1 MAFSQNSLGNRSEP
15 LKLAPAAAAGPR
27 GAREMAPAGPG
38 RLLHRVAG
46 LGGRAAPPRA
56 ELLRAPPWSA
66 RRPRQGDTATGS
78 LDLTTF
84 PAYSHQPCQDY
95 FQRIVTNWR
104 IDTMGGGADMFS
116 DKSVI

>member
-27 GAREMAPAGPG
+27 GARDGARRPGAAAPAGG
-38 RLLHRVAG
+38 RL
-46 LGGRAAPPRA
+46 AAPPRA
-56 ELLRAPPWSA
+56 ELLRAPPWRA

-104 IDTMGGGADMFS
+104 IDTMGGGWCVFR
-116 DKSVI
+116 